1 MRKFESSILQSRQG
15 LRWFETERE
24 RERERERESDCVWLC
39 LCVGGVGAWGG
50 CEREGKG
57 SKGIFGNIKK
67 GGGAENATVS

>member
-15 LRWFETERE
+15 LRWFETETE
-24 RERERERESDCVWLC
+24 TERESDCVWFC

-57 SKGIFGNIKK
+57 SKGIFGNIKNRRW
-67 GGGAENATVS
+67 GRECHV